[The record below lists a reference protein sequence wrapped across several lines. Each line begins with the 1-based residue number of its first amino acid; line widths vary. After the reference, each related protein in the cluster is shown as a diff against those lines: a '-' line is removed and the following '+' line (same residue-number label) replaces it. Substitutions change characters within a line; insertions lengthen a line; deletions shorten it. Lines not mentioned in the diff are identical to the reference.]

1 LGTDVPLA
9 FLRKRSNYGDLW
21 ETVRECPRMD
31 MTREKTPFLHP
42 KGQRENP
49 FHVPKGTGTL
59 RPEFRG
65 KVTKRFYE

>member
-1 LGTDVPLA
+1 
-9 FLRKRSNYGDLW
+9 
-21 ETVRECPRMD
+21 